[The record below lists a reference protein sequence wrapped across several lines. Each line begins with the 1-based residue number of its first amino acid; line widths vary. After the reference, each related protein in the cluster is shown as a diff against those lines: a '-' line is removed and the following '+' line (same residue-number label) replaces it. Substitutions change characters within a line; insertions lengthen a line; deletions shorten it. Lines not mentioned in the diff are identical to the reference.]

1 MIIPSFLACPRCN
14 SGSLREEVGG
24 IICNGCERTYPTI
37 LGIVDFRDAEI
48 DKTAAFSIVDDRRLA
63 EQLSIIFNKVPT
75 FNALCDTYKLLKQ
88 NVGTVVSAED
98 INIEELFANQVINTG
113 RLSEVQ
119 LAHGRAILEKL
130 SEYISTAPHGMP
142 PNNMALENGCGLG
155 LFIDGFAAHF
165 KELVVLDFSLCYLVL
180 AKKIIEERSLV
191 NVTLICG
198 SVECLPFKNDTFDF
212 IHSNNVIEHVFD
224 QKALFIEAKRALKT
238 NGLFFVLSPNRFSS
252 YFEPHFRLPFY
263 GFIPKFISR
272 IIIQIWQ
279 RRSIDDISL
288 LSLSELRKL
297 VASQFDENFI
307 ISFIP
312 RYLNKTITGGFIR
325 NILVGSL
332 NSRILGPATNI
343 LVNRILLGLMP
354 YHVVLCFK
362 I

>member
-14 SGSLREEVGG
+14 SGSLLYEVGR

-37 LGIVDFRDAEI
+37 FGIVDFRDAEI

-75 FNALCDTYKLLKQ
+75 FNALCDTYKVLKQ
-88 NVGTVVSAED
+88 NVGTVVSSEE

-113 RLSEVQ
+113 SLSEVQ
-119 LAHGRAILEKL
+119 LGHGRAILEKL

-155 LFIDGFAAHF
+155 FFIDGFAAHF
-165 KELVVLDFSLCYLVL
+165 KKLVVLDFSLCYLVL
-180 AKKIIEERSLV
+180 AKKIIEERNLA

-198 SVECLPFKNDTFDF
+198 SVENLPFKNETFDF
-212 IHSNNVIEHVFD
+212 IHSNNVIEHVSD
-224 QKALFIEAKRALKT
+224 QKALFIEAKRVLKT
-238 NGLFFVLSPNRFSS
+238 RGLFFVLSPNRFSS

-263 GFIPKFISR
+263 GFIPKFIRR

-297 VASQFDENFI
+297 VASQFGENFI